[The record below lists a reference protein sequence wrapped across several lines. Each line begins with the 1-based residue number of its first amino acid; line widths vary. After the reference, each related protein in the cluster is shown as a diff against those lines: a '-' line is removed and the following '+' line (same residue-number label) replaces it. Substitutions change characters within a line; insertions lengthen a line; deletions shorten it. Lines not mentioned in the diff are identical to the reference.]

1 MKDHSPR
8 KRGWIRLVLTVALFV
23 LPAGAMAQGKRLGLV
38 IGLADYGEVKHPTAL
53 QDAGLVAQSLRQAGF
68 ELTESAN
75 LNQTEFRATFR
86 DFTEKAQAAG
96 PDALIAVY
104 VSGIGFQDDGE
115 NLLIP
120 VDARLRQRADLA
132 LEGIRINDLIRTIG
146 AIPAAGRVVILDAAY
161 THPFGQL
168 TGEGGRGFAA
178 GERREGMLVAYN
190 QAPDRVSPLPA
201 TNYGHYAMALA
212 EVLREPGID
221 LGAMFE
227 RIRLR
232 THDLSQGVETPWDI
246 NGLSQPIVLFPGTA
260 APAASAAL
268 EAKRARPIRELPGDE
283 AYARAVE
290 IDTIA
295 AYEEFLGAYPR
306 HAQARRVRAMVATRR
321 EAFYWQRAR
330 RTNTDRAYWSY
341 LRRYPR
347 GAHAVEAQARLT
359 RLSAPIVPPPQF
371 DEIIYDDLPPP
382 DIEEVE
388 VYETVVIEERWEV
401 LPPPSGYAV
410 HLLPPPPVE
419 IIELPPPPLNPQA
432 RTLPSVGIGAAIVG
446 AGVVGA
452 AIWANREWRRPREV
466 RPAVA
471 PPPRAPRPSVLPP
484 GTVLPPPPRPGT
496 RPIGVPPPVGLPVGN
511 PTRPI
516 GQGPVTQPP
525 VAPPTGGP
533 LPPPAVPP
541 GTTAPGVT
549 PPVGTPPPGVRPP
562 TGGPLPPPAVP
573 PGTTAPGVT
582 PPVGTPPP
590 GVRPPTGGPLPP
602 PAVPPGTTAPGVTPH
617 VGTPPPGAI
626 RPSGPTGPRPIG
638 GPPPSPPGAV
648 PRPAGPPPGAVPP
661 PAVTRPVPP
670 SAPRPIGAPPPQNPP
685 PQFRPVPPRPGP
697 GEPPPQFRPV
707 PRPPAAAPPP
717 PQARPVPPPPPVARP
732 VAPPPPPV
740 ARPAPPP
747 PPAARPAPP
756 PPPPVARPAPP
767 PPPPAARPPA
777 PGPIGQCTPELRARG
792 ACR

>member
-1 MKDHSPR
+1 MNVRSPR
-8 KRGWIRLVLTVALFV
+8 DRGWIRVILTVALFV
-23 LPAGAMAQGKRLGLV
+23 FPAGAMAQGKRLGLV

-146 AIPAAGRVVILDAAY
+146 AIPAFGRLVILDAAY
-161 THPFGQL
+161 THPYGQL
-168 TGEGGRGFAA
+168 TGEGARGFAA

-232 THDLSQGVETPWDI
+232 THDLSQGAETPWDI
-246 NGLSQPIVLFPGTA
+246 NGLTQPVVLFPGAA

-268 EAKRARPIRELPGDE
+268 EARRARPIRDLPGDE
-283 AYARAVE
+283 AYARVVE

-295 AYEEFLGAYPR
+295 AYEEFLAAHPR

-347 GAHAVEAQARLT
+347 GGHAVEAQARLT

-382 DIEEVE
+382 DIEEIE

-466 RPAVA
+466 RPVVA
-471 PPPRAPRPSVLPP
+471 PPPRPPRPSVLPP
-484 GTVLPPPPRPGT
+484 GTVLPPPLRPGT

-511 PTRPI
+511 PPRPV
-516 GQGPVTQPP
+516 GQGPVTPPPGVTPP
-525 VAPPTGGP
+525 VGTPPVGTPPVGTPPPGTRPPTGGP
-533 LPPPAVPP
+533 TPPPAVPP

-549 PPVGTPPPGVRPP
+549 PPVGTPPPGTRPP
-562 TGGPLPPPAVP
+562 TGGPTPPPAVP

-590 GVRPPTGGPLPP
+590 GTRPPTRRPTAPP
-602 PAVPPGTTAPGVTPH
+602 PVPRRTTAPGVPTPEC
-617 VGTPPPGAI
+617 TPPQG
-626 RPSGPTGPRPIG
+626 
-638 GPPPSPPGAV
+638 
-648 PRPAGPPPGAVPP
+648 
-661 PAVTRPVPP
+661 TR
-670 SAPRPIGAPPPQNPP
+670 A
-685 PQFRPVPPRPGP
+685 
-697 GEPPPQFRPV
+697 
-707 PRPPAAAPPP
+707 
-717 PQARPVPPPPPVARP
+717 
-732 VAPPPPPV
+732 
-740 ARPAPPP
+740 
-747 PPAARPAPP
+747 
-756 PPPPVARPAPP
+756 
-767 PPPPAARPPA
+767 
-777 PGPIGQCTPELRARG
+777 
-792 ACR
+792 